1 MRYWII
7 GTLGQYW
14 THRIISLE
22 NAPIVSSGPY
32 RFIRHPNYAVTLAE
46 TMLLPLV
53 FGQLALAG
61 IFTVLWGAV
70 LRYKTH
76 LEDGTLAAR
85 RMSQSAHL

>member
-1 MRYWII
+1 
-7 GTLGQYW
+7 
-14 THRIISLE
+14 
-22 NAPIVSSGPY
+22 
-32 RFIRHPNYAVTLAE
+32 VTLAE